1 MAVARDYELG
11 IIVNPD
17 VGDEQTR
24 AIVDRITQT
33 IAAND
38 GQIVRVNAQGR
49 RRLAYPIE
57 HHRDGVYFYFD
68 MALPPQAVNELE
80 RTLRVNE
87 DVIRHLVLVRDP
99 RAVAQQRQR
108 EAEADAQAAQAQA
121 AAQAAQAQAAQAQA
135 AQAQAAQAQAAQAQA
150 SQSGAPAVAAEA
162 EPEVEPVLGE
172 EDTEP
177 AAAEPTVEPDEAAT
191 ESDEG
196 DEGDEA
202 ETTESE
208 AEANA

>member
-1 MAVARDYELG
+1 MALARDYELG

-33 IAAND
+33 IAANE
-38 GQIVRVNAQGR
+38 GQVVRVNAQGR

-57 HHRDGVYFYFD
+57 HHRDGMYFYFD
-68 MALPPQAVNELE
+68 MVLPPQAVTELE

-108 EAEADAQAAQAQA
+108 DAEADAEAAQAAALAATQAAQAARPA
-121 AAQAAQAQAAQAQA
+121 AAEP
-135 AQAQAAQAQAAQAQA
+135 
-150 SQSGAPAVAAEA
+150 APEVESLPA
-162 EPEVEPVLGE
+162 PEVEPVLAE
-172 EDTEP
+172 EVAQPAAEEPAVEEPAVEEP
-177 AAAEPTVEPDEAAT
+177 AAEQDEAAS

-196 DEGDEA
+196 AEA
-202 ETTESE
+202 ETTGPE

>member
-24 AIVDRITQT
+24 AIVARITQT
-33 IAAND
+33 IAANE
-38 GQIVRVNAQGR
+38 GQVVRVNAQGR

-57 HHRDGVYFYFD
+57 HHRDGMYFYFD
-68 MALPPQAVNELE
+68 MVLPPQAVTELE

-108 EAEADAQAAQAQA
+108 EAEADAQAA
-121 AAQAAQAQAAQAQA
+121 AQAAQAAR
-135 AQAQAAQAQAAQAQA
+135 
-150 SQSGAPAVAAEA
+150 PAAAEPA
-162 EPEVEPVLGE
+162 PEVEPVLAE
-172 EDTEP
+172 EVTQPAAEEP
-177 AAAEPTVEPDEAAT
+177 AAEEPAAEEPAAEEDEAASEGT
-191 ESDEG
+191 EDNEADEG
-196 DEGDEA
+196 AEA
-202 ETTESE
+202 ETTDTE